1 MFPFSSGNRFTSSV
15 TTVHPSSS
23 SIKTCQ
29 VPMLIIGS
37 IVNTIPG
44 TRSIP
49 VPFRPK
55 WQTSGSSWN
64 SNPTPRPHK
73 SRTTEYPFFSAWRW
87 MARADI
93 TDKTERFR
101 RLHTDFK
108 TLFRHPHQLFLFR
121 GRFTYNKHTG
131 SIRVIPVQDSRNIY
145 IDNIPL
151 FQYLIF
157 TGNTVADHLVDRSA
171 DTFRKPFIIQRRR
184 NSPVRNGI
192 IIYQLIDLGR

>member
-1 MFPFSSGNRFTSSV
+1 
-15 TTVHPSSS
+15 
-23 SIKTCQ
+23 
-29 VPMLIIGS
+29 
-37 IVNTIPG
+37 
-44 TRSIP
+44 
-49 VPFRPK
+49 
-55 WQTSGSSWN
+55 
-64 SNPTPRPHK
+64 
-73 SRTTEYPFFSAWRW
+73 
-87 MARADI
+87 MALDGIADI

-171 DTFRKPFIIQRRR
+171 DAFRKPFIIQRRR

-192 IIYQLIDLGR
+192 IIYQLIDLGSRHTGLDLSCNQIEHPGIHHTAPADAFDLFCCLDQFA